1 MTINPQD
8 QEVLSAAREKLLED
22 VASRLNGQKY
32 IDAVL
37 MLEDIIGISKKV
49 GDLEKIT
56 EYHQKIAECI
66 ERFKSIQDDI
76 EILKTDE
83 SLRAMIKDERSQA
96 VSAAQ
101 QAAKN
106 NRIEEAIESYARA
119 IEFSLKLGDKK
130 NIWKLSKSI
139 SVLKNKIPSQ
149 VETPLSLP
157 VESHVADLQQK
168 VQATPAFSSPAA
180 STPQIFAPTEQP
192 ASQPTAPV
200 PQITPPTPQ
209 PIPPVPQ
216 ITPPTPQPIPPVPQ
230 IQMNQPAPTIPIT
243 SVEEAASVLGAEAP
257 EEESGDSFFD
267 DLVEDLKKQ
276 PQVETTPVF
285 GKTLEKEAPFIPGL
299 SEQSQPETTAETSIP
314 FVQAPIEQQT
324 PEAEPSVLQKE
335 LVIDEV
341 EDKKIRRKMMLAEKT
356 ALKKLQEAE
365 KKFTKVVKKDEK
377 VKEKELKKQAEEER
391 KIQEKLEKEKKKDKD
406 KKKDKKKDK
415 ESKKDGKLKSKYQGT
430 LPADV
435 LSEIKARQNED
446 DS

>member
-37 MLEDIIGISKKV
+37 IIEDIIGISKKV

-76 EILKTDE
+76 EILKMDE
-83 SLRAMIKDERSQA
+83 SLRAMIEEERSKA

-101 QAAKN
+101 QAAKD

-119 IEFSLKLGDKK
+119 IEFSLKLSDKK
-130 NIWKLSKSI
+130 NIWKFSKSI
-139 SVLKNKIPSQ
+139 SVLKDKIPSQ
-149 VETPLSLP
+149 VETPFSLP

-168 VQATPAFSSPAA
+168 VQAIPAFSSPAT

-192 ASQPTAPV
+192 APQPTAPV
-200 PQITPPTPQ
+200 PQITPP
-209 PIPPVPQ
+209 V
-216 ITPPTPQPIPPVPQ
+216 PQPIPPVPQ
-230 IQMNQPAPTIPIT
+230 IQINQPAPTIPIT
-243 SVEEAASVLGAEAP
+243 SVEEAVSVLGAEAP
-257 EEESGDSFFD
+257 EEESSDSFFD

-276 PQVETTPVF
+276 PQVETTPIF
-285 GKTLEKEAPFIPGL
+285 GKKFEKEAPFISGL

-314 FVQAPIEQQT
+314 FVQAPVEQQT
-324 PEAEPSVLQKE
+324 LEAEPSILQKE

-341 EDKKIRRKMMLAEKT
+341 EDKKIRRKLMLAERA
-356 ALKKLQEAE
+356 ALKKLEDAE
-365 KKFTKVVKKDEK
+365 KKFTKVVKKDDK

-391 KIQEKLEKEKKKDKD
+391 KTEEKLEKE
-406 KKKDKKKDK
+406 KKKDK
-415 ESKKDGKLKSKYQGT
+415 ESKKDGKLKSKYQGA
-430 LPADV
+430 LPTDV
-435 LSEIKARQNED
+435 LSELKARQNED